1 MPMNALPRRRWMA
14 WSIASAIGLAA
25 GGLAFAAPMATDIR
39 ELGAFD
45 EVVWDAAGEL
55 LVEQSHRER
64 LSIEAEPAVL
74 AKIVAEVQ
82 QRRLRIG
89 FMPGSIQTQRPIRFR
104 LETRQLLALET
115 RGSGS
120 VRIAPLSTPKLSLVL
135 DGSVEIQLAQLSA
148 RSLEVR
154 LAGAGNV
161 AIGGGQVDTQ
171 RVAIDGSGN
180 YVALRLASRHAEVS
194 IGGSGEVRLAVSERL
209 KARIAGS
216 GELLYRGHPQIA
228 QSITGAGSVRPAN
241 E

>member
-1 MPMNALPRRRWMA
+1 MA
-14 WSIASAIGLAA
+14 WSIASAIGLFA
-25 GGLAFAAPMATDIR
+25 GGLAIAAPTATDVR
-39 ELGAFD
+39 ELGAFY

-55 LVEQSHRER
+55 LIEQSHRER

-74 AKIVAEVQ
+74 AKIVAEVK

-89 FMPGSIQTQRPIRFR
+89 FAPGSIRTEHPIRFR

-120 VRIAPLSTPKLSLVL
+120 VRIAALSTPKLLLVL
-135 DGSVEIQLAQLSA
+135 DGSVDIQVAQLSA

-154 LAGAGNV
+154 LVGAGNV

-180 YVALRLASRHAEVS
+180 YAALRLASRHAEVS
-194 IGGSGEVRLAVSERL
+194 IGGSGEVRVAASERL
-209 KARIAGS
+209 KAGIAGS
-216 GELLYRGHPQIA
+216 GELLYRGRPQIA

>member
-1 MPMNALPRRRWMA
+1 LA
-14 WSIASAIGLAA
+14 IALAA
-25 GGLAFAAPMATDIR
+25 GGVVLAAPTASEVR
-39 ELGAFD
+39 ELDAFD

-55 LVEQSHRER
+55 LIEQSYREH

-74 AKIVAEVQ
+74 AKIVADVK

-89 FMPGSIQTQRPIRFR
+89 LAPGSIQTRHPIRFR
-104 LETRQLLALET
+104 LETRQLLAFET

-120 VRIAPLSTPKLSLVL
+120 VRIGALSTPTFLLVL
-135 DGSVEIQLAQLSA
+135 KGSGDIQLARLSA

-161 AIGGGQVDTQ
+161 GIDAGQVDSQ

-180 YVALRLASRHAEVS
+180 YAALRLASRHAEVS
-194 IGGSGEVRLAVSERL
+194 IGGSGEIRVAASERL
-209 KARIAGS
+209 TAGIAGS
-216 GELLYRGHPQIA
+216 GVVLYRGQPQIA
-228 QSITGAGSVRPAN
+228 RSISGAGLVRALG